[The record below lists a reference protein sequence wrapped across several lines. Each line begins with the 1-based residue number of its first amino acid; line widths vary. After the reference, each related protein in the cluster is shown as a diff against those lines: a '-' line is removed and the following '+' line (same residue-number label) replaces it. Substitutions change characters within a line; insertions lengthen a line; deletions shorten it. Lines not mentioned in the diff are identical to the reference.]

1 MKVFYKFVVFFDFL
15 LLIVQFFIWQL
26 FFVVTTGS
34 VEVEAVR
41 FTVEKEK
48 EKPAQG
54 KCKKEIVNLNSQL
67 VSLITLKNSGMSLVT
82 EKEIKNVKNK
92 LHEQEMVLKT

>member
-1 MKVFYKFVVFFDFL
+1 M
-15 LLIVQFFIWQL
+15 
-26 FFVVTTGS
+26 
-34 VEVEAVR
+34 EAVR
-41 FTVEKEK
+41 LAVEKEK
-48 EKPAQG
+48 EKPAQE